1 VSSRERKRTARR
13 KRKARSAP
21 EPEPSD
27 SRNRSDTER
36 GLDLAEPGGDAGA
49 GSSADV
55 GAGSPADLAMA
66 AESAGVSRSELKNRA
81 ARERLE
87 PLEEGERPLVVTIG
101 AAVSLLIAASIV
113 IAWLAGVEVRVG
125 NTDVEREPNL
135 FQVLPPAILF
145 AVMGVGMLRAR
156 YWAVLGFQAIMA
168 IIMIGAMITLI
179 TATSVF
185 QAVSLALVLAIAGA
199 LFWFTVKALARI
211 QMPSP
216 GDRTR

>member
-1 VSSRERKRTARR
+1 MSSRERKRRARR
-13 KRKARSAP
+13 KRK
-21 EPEPSD
+21 
-27 SRNRSDTER
+27 ER
-36 GLDLAEPGGDAGA
+36 GGFARDVDPAGAEQAAATAEAGGDADA
-49 GSSADV
+49 AD
-55 GAGSPADLAMA
+55 ATDPATLA
-66 AESAGVSRSELKNRA
+66 AEAEARGVSRSELENRA

-87 PLEEGERPLVVTIG
+87 PLAAGERPLVVTIG
-101 AAVSLLIAASIV
+101 ATVSLLIAASIV
-113 IAWLAGVEVRVG
+113 VAWLAGVEVRVG

-145 AVMGVGMLRAR
+145 AVMGAGMLRAR

-168 IIMIGAMITLI
+168 IIMIGAVITLI

-185 QAVSLALVLAIAGA
+185 QAVSLALVLAIAGS

-216 GDRTR
+216 SDRAR